1 MIKAIKTLTT
11 AAVVLC
17 GVGLA
22 ACGVSPAPPAATPKS
37 SASPAATPKLTDFQQ
52 CVQAY
57 ERHMNEDA
65 RQVVPDTP
73 ACRLIPLGEAEY
85 GALNDAAQDDN
96 PATAEPPADPL
107 DVPGS
112 RAAVEACHKAQN
124 AFYATGDYNTPIRE
138 IQKHGTATDKK
149 DMAAF
154 SRLCN
159 VPPLSEKEFLAAVK
173 RHPS

>member
-1 MIKAIKTLTT
+1 MIKTLTT

-17 GVGLA
+17 GIGLA
-22 ACGVSPAPPAATPKS
+22 AGGGSSAPSAATPKS
-37 SASPAATPKLTDFQQ
+37 SARPPAATANLTNFQK

-57 ERHMNEDA
+57 EQHPNEDA

-73 ACRLIPLGEAEY
+73 ACRVIPLGEAEY
-85 GALNDAAQDDN
+85 GALNEAAQDDN

-107 DVPGS
+107 DVRGS
-112 RAAVEACHKAQN
+112 RAAVAACDAAQN
-124 AFYATGDYNTPIRE
+124 AFYATGAYNTPVAKIE
-138 IQKHGTATDKK
+138 KHGTAVEKK

-154 SRLCN
+154 SRLCAS
-159 VPPLSEKEFLAAVK
+159 PPLSEKQFLSAME